1 MTVAFLILALL
12 VQTANSAR
20 IGNVVGAAEV
30 IGRQGTAAAQVGRQ
44 HDRWRST
51 HTLGGSYLALSTE
64 SGAILQLGPDS
75 RLR

>member
-30 IGRQGTAAAQVGRQ
+30 IGRQGTAAAQVGGSMIAG
-44 HDRWRST
+44 DRA
-51 HTLGGSYLALSTE
+51 HTLGGSYLALSTNPVPFFNW
-64 SGAILQLGPDS
+64 AQTPD
-75 RLR
+75 LR